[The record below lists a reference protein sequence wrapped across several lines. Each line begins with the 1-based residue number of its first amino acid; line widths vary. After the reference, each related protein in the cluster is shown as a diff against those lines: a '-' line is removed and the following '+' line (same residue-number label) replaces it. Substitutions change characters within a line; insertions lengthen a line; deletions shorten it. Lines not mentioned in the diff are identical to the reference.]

1 MVKKNRKNP
10 EYEWILYSDFFIFY
24 LLDHSY
30 MYLTDSDLIFFR
42 KLNIRLQTY
51 KRI

>member
-1 MVKKNRKNP
+1 MVKKIERILSMN
-10 EYEWILYSDFFIFY
+10 EYFIVISFFC